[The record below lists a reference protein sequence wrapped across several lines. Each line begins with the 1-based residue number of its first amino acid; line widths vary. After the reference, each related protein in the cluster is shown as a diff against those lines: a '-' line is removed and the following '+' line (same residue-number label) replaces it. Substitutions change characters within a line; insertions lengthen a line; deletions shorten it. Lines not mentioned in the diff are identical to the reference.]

1 MATSTL
7 YDPVAI
13 GALRLANRL
22 AVAPMTRV
30 SALADGRATAQMADY
45 YGDFAAGGFG
55 LVITEGIYTDQAYA
69 QGYLLQP
76 GLADD
81 AQRDAWRPV
90 VDLSL
95 IHI

>member
-1 MATSTL
+1 
-7 YDPVAI
+7 
-13 GALRLANRL
+13 
-22 AVAPMTRV
+22 
-30 SALADGRATAQMADY
+30 MADY

-90 VDLSL
+90 VDRV
-95 IHI
+95 